1 MLFANVKLYQW
12 IVKISTIRNY
22 YCSVRE
28 KCIYNPKWKGLHIS
42 SIMHFVTTTA
52 SKESRVSVS
61 SLNIGKYGPEKTP
74 CLDSF
79 HAVVVTKFIMLEI
92 WSPFHLGLYSYLL
105 HVHSA
110 CIYQIPQETI
120 KYAKLALKMKLN
132 TANNLFKVNI
142 KCNRTRINNVKQYA
156 GIFIENLEQNLNFN
170 LVPSRLETSH

>member
-1 MLFANVKLYQW
+1 MWQPLQ
-12 IVKISTIRNY
+12 
-22 YCSVRE
+22 
-28 KCIYNPKWKGLHIS
+28 
-42 SIMHFVTTTA
+42 

-142 KCNRTRINNVKQYA
+142 KCNRTRINNVTQYA

>member
-28 KCIYNPKWKGLHIS
+28 KCIHKPKWKGLHIS
-42 SIMHFVTTTA
+42 SIMNFVTTTA

-61 SLNIGKYGPEKTP
+61 SPNIGKY
-74 CLDSF
+74 
-79 HAVVVTKFIMLEI
+79 TKFILLEI

-105 HVHSA
+105 QVHSA